1 MAPPKIS
8 KQGAVEAALRIIDA
22 DGLDALSM
30 RKLAAAL
37 GINGPSLYH
46 HFRNKNEILDAVVLL
61 VLADLRPPEQDDNG
75 DAADWIVEV
84 ASRYRRAL
92 RQHPNVVPLV
102 LAGVNR
108 RVGARV
114 YDYGL
119 GRLRRAG
126 LTKAEARAVVDA
138 VEAYVVGSVLLRQES
153 AAVFKRT
160 CRLLVTADLP
170 AALASTAEQ
179 R

>member
-8 KQGAVEAALRIIDA
+8 KEGAVEAALRIIDA
-22 DGLDALSM
+22 EGIEALSM

-46 HFRNKNEILDAVVLL
+46 HFRNKNEILDAVVRL
-61 VLADLRPPEQDDNG
+61 VLGDLRPPEEDDDG
-75 DAADWIVEV
+75 DAVAWIVEV
-84 ASRYRRAL
+84 ATRYRRAL

-102 LAGVNR
+102 VAGVNR

-119 GRLRRAG
+119 SRLRRAG
-126 LTKAEARAVVDA
+126 LGTAEARAAVDA
-138 VEAYVVGSVLLRQES
+138 VEAYVVGSVLLRHES
-153 AAVFKRT
+153 AAAFKRA
-160 CRLLVTADLP
+160 CRLLVTVDLP
-170 AALASTAEQ
+170 ALASAAE
-179 R
+179 RR